1 MDYTLNGQKRSYTGD
16 PERPLLWVLREDEGL
31 TGTKY
36 GCGIAACGACT
47 VLVDGAAMRAC
58 ATPMSAVAGLSITTV
73 EGLSGKAGEAVR
85 QAWREIDVVQCGWCQ
100 SGQMLTATALLSE
113 KAAPSAGEIVAA
125 LDSNLCRC
133 VTYHRITAAVAR
145 AADIMKG

>member
-1 MDYTLNGQKRSYTGD
+1 MDYTLNGQKRTYAGD

-36 GCGIAACGACT
+36 GCGVAACGACT

-58 ATPMSAVAGLSITTV
+58 MTPMSAVAGVKVTTV
-73 EGLSGKAGEAVR
+73 EGLSGTAGEAVR

-100 SGQMLTATALLSE
+100 SGQMLTATALLSD
-113 KAAPSAGEIVAA
+113 KPAPSQAEIVTAM
-125 LDSNLCRC
+125 DNNLCRC
-133 VTYHRITAAVAR
+133 VTYNRITAAVAR